1 MTHGP
6 PKEDRHP
13 PYSAATSRTGR
24 GGVPLRGGVLLCG
37 RSAGMYFPAG
47 INQGLAAAL
56 RAPPSGLFIALV
68 IQIPAVTALGY
79 VGQTL
84 GIGH

>member
-13 PYSAATSRTGR
+13 PYSAATSRTSR
-24 GGVPLRGGVLLCG
+24 GGEPLRGGVLLCG

-68 IQIPAVTALGY
+68 IQIPAVTALANTAY
-79 VGQTL
+79 TAYTV
-84 GIGH
+84 